1 MTRHLL
7 HDQPPSGGVVAHVA
21 DELDGLIAR
30 CPFDPAAMEAG
41 CARVE
46 QLARRHLL
54 RAFQAEGIFVAAGE
68 QHSSA
73 RMQQQLGVVPAYQR
87 LFQILLEMLAHDGV
101 SVLPDGMVTTS
112 RLPDT
117 TPAACV
123 ALRDALLADH
133 PDRAMLIPLVDAC
146 APEALAVVSGRKS
159 AVEVLF
165 PGGSSALV
173 ENVYARDAVSDFF
186 NTLTAHAVD
195 SLVRSRRAERS
206 AGIESVLEIGAGTGG
221 TTAAVLPRLATLT
234 PLVPY
239 HCTDIS
245 PVLLQQTQGVFGVA
259 HPNVRFRPLDI
270 GDDPV
275 AQGFERAANDVVIAA
290 NVLHATRDIAAT
302 LTHVRQLL
310 RPGGVLVLN
319 EVTRAFHFTS
329 LTFGLTPG
337 WWLFDDEGRIPGAP
351 LLSIDGW
358 RRALTAAG
366 FSDVRSFT
374 PFMAD
379 ADQPPQSL
387 ILAVNGDQEPMLS
400 VPQDLMASRPS
411 GTEASELIWKQLQ
424 IIDAQLAVLQAK
436 GGRP

>member
-1 MTRHLL
+1 MTSPVLRE
-7 HDQPPSGGVVAHVA
+7 QPARAGVVGHVA
-21 DELDGLIAR
+21 DELEAMIAR

-68 QHSSA
+68 QHNFA
-73 RMQQQLGVVPAYQR
+73 RLQQQLGVVPAYRPLFR
-87 LFQILLEMLAHDGV
+87 LLIEMLAQDGV
-101 SVLPDGMVTTS
+101 AASPDGGITTSQLPDAG
-112 RLPDT
+112 
-117 TPAACV
+117 PAACA
-123 ALRDALLADH
+123 ALREALLADH
-133 PDRAMLIPLVDAC
+133 PDRAMLVPLVDAC
-146 APEALAVVSGRKS
+146 APEALAVVAGRKS

-173 ENVYARDAVSDFF
+173 ENVYARDAVSGFF
-186 NTLTAHAVD
+186 NSLTAHAVET
-195 SLVRSRRAERS
+195 LIRSRRAGRT
-206 AGIESVLEIGAGTGG
+206 AGSESVLEVGAGTGG
-221 TTAAVLPRLATLT
+221 TTAAVLAALATLT
-234 PLVPY
+234 PPVPY

-245 PVLLQQTQGVFGVA
+245 SALLQETQGVFGAV
-259 HPNVRFRPLDI
+259 HPNVRFKALDI
-270 GDDPV
+270 GADPV

-290 NVLHATRDIAAT
+290 NVLHATRDIAVT

-329 LTFGLTPG
+329 LTFGLTSG

-358 RRALTAAG
+358 RRALIAAG
-366 FSDVRSFT
+366 FSDVRAFT
-374 PFMAD
+374 PFLLD

-387 ILAVNGDQEPMLS
+387 ILAVNGDPEPVS
-400 VPQDLMASRPS
+400 GPGVP
-411 GTEASELIWKQLQ
+411 GTEATGLVWQQLQ
-424 IIDAQLAVLQAK
+424 IIDAQLTLLGAK